1 MEVATA
7 KSKEEIEAEITQ
19 VMRARVNDFKKQA
32 DSLTLE
38 GVRRALEKELGME
51 IFSLDVH
58 KEFIKHCFE
67 ECFDGGDDV
76 SLTTPIVS
84 TSDRD
89 LPMINKETSGEKDQQ
104 DHKSSGSDPNEKAE
118 ESTAG
123 EVANGKSTKAQDL
136 ERDIQPSE
144 DIIKSAI
151 LKRASYFKEN
161 LDNVTLGKVRRLLE
175 EDLNLETYTLDA
187 YKSFISDV
195 IDEVLQA
202 PETAENTNGGM
213 DSMEVSIKSLA
224 KQISRKR
231 KETKVVAAEGSES
244 LNLDEKSED
253 DEDVEDEMPKKRPRQ
268 KSQSI
273 TKDMKKHKK
282 TLGVNKTSGSRKKKS
297 ENLDLGKSSENEDD
311 KLPSSSDERSKKKQE
326 KPTTQV
332 FGKHVEHLKSIIKAC
347 GMSVPPSVYKRAKQA
362 PEGKRGAAL
371 IKELEEILAK
381 EDLSTNP
388 SEKEIKAVKKRKE
401 RDRELEG
408 IDMSNIV
415 STSRRRS
422 TTSYIPTPKPKIEV
436 SDEDEDEEDKVD
448 DQEEEGN
455 NDEHNEDNEDGDNGG
470 GDSSEGSEEGADDES
485 D

>member
-1 MEVATA
+1 MSQYLSILPLNWIFYFSFSRSRKLWEVRFIGSEYNKA
-7 KSKEEIEAEITQ
+7 KISMMK
-19 VMRARVNDFKKQA
+19 VNKA
-32 DSLTLE
+32 NCGNSLTLE

-58 KEFIKHCFE
+58 KGFIKHCFE

-89 LPMINKETSGEKDQQ
+89 LPMVNKETSGEKDQQ

-136 ERDIQPSE
+136 D
-144 DIIKSAI
+144 SA
-151 LKRASYFKEN
+151 Y
-161 LDNVTLGKVRRLLE
+161 NVTLGKVRRLLE
-175 EDLNLETYTLDA
+175 EDFNLETNTLDA

-231 KETKVVAAEGSES
+231 KESKVVAAEGSES
-244 LNLDEKSED
+244 LNLDEKNED

-311 KLPSSSDERSKKKQE
+311 KSAEDDKLPSSSDERSKKKQE

-332 FGKHVEHLKSIIKAC
+332 YGKHLEHLKSIIKAC

-362 PEGKRGAAL
+362 PEKKRVAAL

-388 SEKEIKAVKKRKE
+388 SEKGTYGAYSSVI
-401 RDRELEG
+401 
-408 IDMSNIV
+408 
-415 STSRRRS
+415 S

-448 DQEEEGN
+448 VWTTKKRKVTMMNIMKIMRTVITEVETLAKEQKKVLMMRVIRAW
-455 NDEHNEDNEDGDNGG
+455 
-470 GDSSEGSEEGADDES
+470 GAL
-485 D
+485 